1 MTRKNKQKNYI
12 QQQEKK
18 EEETREKQQE
28 EGKMNR
34 KCMLNS

>member
-1 MTRKNKQKNYI
+1 MTRKNKQTKYN

-28 EGKMNR
+28 EGKMNK
-34 KCMLNS
+34 KCILNS